1 MKKFVIFGCGYL
13 GNIVADAYI
22 NGLMPEF
29 ELIGLYSRSQDKT
42 LFLANKLANAGFNVK
57 ACSSIDELLALKPDF
72 LAEAASPM
80 GMKEIAL
87 LALEKGI
94 SVACI
99 SVGAFADDTFK
110 AEVDKIGSKNNSKVY
125 ICSGATG
132 GLDVLRTATLMGNA
146 KAKFF
151 NENGRHAYLRTP
163 ENQTAESGKH
173 IIFNGNGREAI
184 DTFPSGLNVA
194 VAASISSVGVN
205 KMQVAMQSTIGFR
218 GDTQRVEI
226 QNDEVHAVVD
236 VYSATASIAGWS
248 IVSTLNNAVA
258 TIVF

>member
-1 MKKFVIFGCGYL
+1 
-13 GNIVADAYI
+13 
-22 NGLMPEF
+22 
-29 ELIGLYSRSQDKT
+29 
-42 LFLANKLANAGFNVK
+42 
-57 ACSSIDELLALKPDF
+57 
-72 LAEAASPM
+72 
-80 GMKEIAL
+80 MKEIAL

-94 SVACI
+94 SIACI
-99 SVGAFADDTFK
+99 SVGAFADDKFK
-110 AEVDKIGSKNNSKVY
+110 AEVNKIGSKNNSKVY

-146 KAKFF
+146 KAQFF
-151 NENGRHAYLRTP
+151 NENGRHVNMRTP
-163 ENQTAESGKH
+163 ENQTAETGKH
-173 IIFNGNGREAI
+173 IIFYGNGREAI

-194 VAASISSVGVN
+194 VAASISSVGVEE
-205 KMQVAMQSTIGFR
+205 MQVLMQSSIGFR